1 MGVGHKGGGQ
11 LERQRQVDDGAEAI
25 IEVGG
30 VDGGKVGSVARNV
43 TIACVCQQRELRML
57 RGVPVGLALPIG
69 AEAPDD
75 ACRMRLPHLRGE
87 VHAVLVGG
95 LQGEG
100 EQHLLLLEDRRG
112 EMDVGRDGPVAVH
125 VLWCGGGAPCVAI
138 EGGHHRHIVIAP
150 APLHGHAQPLLRLKV
165 VGVVGAG
172 GCAFYVSTQEKLE
185 VFLLFF

>member
-1 MGVGHKGGGQ
+1 MEDVVALELGQQAAFAEGARELRVPHPVAGVHLVGLVAPVCVGHKGGGQ

-87 VHAVLVGG
+87 VHAGTSK
-95 LQGEG
+95 
-100 EQHLLLLEDRRG
+100 H
-112 EMDVGRDGPVAVH
+112 
-125 VLWCGGGAPCVAI
+125 
-138 EGGHHRHIVIAP
+138 
-150 APLHGHAQPLLRLKV
+150 
-165 VGVVGAG
+165 
-172 GCAFYVSTQEKLE
+172 FVSICKSKGTL
-185 VFLLFF
+185 